1 MNVKLYPWLIQPWN
15 QLQSRRTNLPH
26 ALLIHGR
33 PGLGKTVLA
42 KLFAQR
48 LLCEGPSGGD
58 LPCGECAACRW
69 FEQANHPDFRLLE
82 PEALSAAEG
91 DARTT
96 EGEPRKRE
104 GEAASRQI
112 RIDQVRELHD
122 FLAIGTH
129 RGGLRVIILRPA
141 EAMNLA
147 TANAL
152 LKSLEEPP
160 PSTLFILVSSAPDR
174 LLPTVRSRCQKVG
187 VAAATAAEAVGWL
200 QSRGVADGEAALAYA
215 ANAPLAA
222 LEDAEERAA
231 RDSFVAGR
239 LAGGNRDALELVDAC
254 QGVAPARVVSWLQ
267 KWAVDLALARTVGSV
282 RYHQRHTAALRTLA
296 GSLALERLL
305 RFERSLAEAA
315 AVAQHP
321 LNPRLFLEDV
331 FLRYAQIWEA
341 RSG

>member
-1 MNVKLYPWLIQPWN
+1 MNIELYPWLTQAWTH
-15 QLQSRRTNLPH
+15 LQARRTNLPH

-42 KLFAQR
+42 RRFAQR
-48 LLCEGPSGGD
+48 LLCEGPADGD
-58 LPCGECAACRW
+58 LPCGECAACLW
-69 FEQANHPDFRLLE
+69 FEQGNHPDFRLLE
-82 PEALSAAEG
+82 PEALSAAE
-91 DARTT
+91 AERPAT
-96 EGEPRKRE
+96 EGEARK

-112 RIDQVRELHD
+112 RVDQVRELQD

-129 RGGLRVIILRPA
+129 RGGSRVVVVRPA
-141 EAMNLA
+141 EAMNVA

-152 LKSLEEPP
+152 LKSLEEPLP
-160 PSTLFILVSSAPDR
+160 KSVFLLVSSAPDR

-187 VAAATAAEAVGWL
+187 VAPATPVEAAGWL
-200 QSRGVADGEAALAYA
+200 RARGLQDAEAALAYA

-222 LEDAEERAA
+222 IEDAEERAV

-239 LAGGNRDALELVDAC
+239 LASGSRDALELADAC
-254 QGVAPARVVSWLQ
+254 QGLAPARVIFWLQ
-267 KWAVDLALARTVGSV
+267 KWVVDLVLAHTTGRT
-282 RYHQRHTAALRTLA
+282 RYHQRHASALCALA

-331 FLRYAQIWEA
+331 FLRYGQIWEA
-341 RSG
+341 SSG